1 MIKAIL
7 KYDIKSSLKN
17 WLICTTI
24 LLLLFVA
31 LYFSSESM
39 KNRGAFL
46 IQQYFTMFATLIPL
60 IFIITTA
67 NKLVVNQVD
76 EGSFFMVMV
85 GSYRRI
91 NIILTKAIFY
101 VVSITLMNGLLAL
114 TVLILV
120 NAHPLSM
127 DLETAML
134 LVLFNYLV
142 SLAVSAVCFFATTF
156 FNNKKNANMLCAGFP
171 LISYGLFTLA
181 NMFTEIPNLEDQP
194 LVAFLSKLKY
204 VSIYSLTDASL
215 INERSGWLIFIA
227 IILPLA
233 AVAIYSLS
241 SIYFTKKDICL

>member
-7 KYDIKSSLKN
+7 KYDLKASIKN
-17 WLICTTI
+17 WLICTGI
-24 LLLLFVA
+24 LVLLFVA

-39 KNRGAFL
+39 KTRGAFL

-60 IFIITTA
+60 IFVITTA

-76 EGSFFMVMV
+76 EGSFFMVMI
-85 GSYRRI
+85 GSHRRI
-91 NIILTKAIFY
+91 NIILTKLVFY
-101 VVSITLMNGLLAL
+101 VGAITLMNGLLAL
-114 TVLILV
+114 TVLILI

-127 DLETAML
+127 ALDTAML

-142 SLAVSAVCFFATTF
+142 TLAISSVCFFSTTF
-156 FNNKKNANMLCAGFP
+156 FNSKKNAGMLCAGFP

-204 VSIYSLTDASL
+204 VSIYTLADSSL

-233 AVAIYSLS
+233 TAAIYAFS
-241 SIYFTKKDICL
+241 SVYFTKKDLCL

>member
-1 MIKAIL
+1 MLKAVI

-17 WLICTTI
+17 WLICTGT
-24 LLLLFVA
+24 LVLLFVA

-76 EGSFFMVMV
+76 EGSFFMVMS
-85 GSYRRI
+85 GPYRRI
-91 NIILTKAIFY
+91 HIIVAKALFY
-101 VVSITLMNGLLAL
+101 VGAVTLMHGLLAL
-114 TVLILV
+114 TVVILI

-142 SLAVSAVCFFATTF
+142 SLAIGSICFFASTF
-156 FNNKKNANMLCAGFP
+156 FSNKKNANMLCAGFP
-171 LISYGLFTLA
+171 LISYGLYTLA

-204 VSIYSLTDASL
+204 VSIYTLADPSL
-215 INERSGWLIFIA
+215 INERSGWLILIG
-227 IILPLA
+227 IVLPLSA
-233 AVAIYSLS
+233 AAIYSFS
-241 SIYFTKKDICL
+241 SVYFTKKDLCL